1 MAGTG
6 KNIGGD
12 FIVKFGTQ
20 KLEATEASTVLN
32 PITHTPQV
40 ASDGMVYMSSQPG
53 ASTADLT
60 LLITEDTDKQALLDF
75 WGDLKIYNKGTKK
88 LEVIHGARIT
98 DGLNHNH
105 KDGTASCSII
115 GGFGEEIKS

>member
-1 MAGTG
+1 
-6 KNIGGD
+6 
-12 FIVKFGTQ
+12 
-20 KLEATEASTVLN
+20 
-32 PITHTPQV
+32 
-40 ASDGMVYMSSQPG
+40 MVYMSSEHG

-88 LEVIHGARIT
+88 LEVIKGARIT
-98 DGLNHNH
+98 GGLNHNH

-115 GGFGEEIKS
+115 GGFGEVIKS